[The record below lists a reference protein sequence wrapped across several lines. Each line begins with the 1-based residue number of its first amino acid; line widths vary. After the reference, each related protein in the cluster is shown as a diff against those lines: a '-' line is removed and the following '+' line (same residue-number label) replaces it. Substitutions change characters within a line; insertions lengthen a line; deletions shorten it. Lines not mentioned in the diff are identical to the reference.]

1 MSTSCREFIFSVTQL
16 TREVFRLGST
26 VARLKL
32 KGIDGD
38 PHKRW
43 SMWFNSTV
51 SEEPYQGLTCSC
63 KRTETCD
70 LRGCYTGAAR
80 LSSARV
86 VRCSL
91 KWENE
96 RNPRSML
103 IFILDCQRLSW
114 RKGGMTSNQ
123 RGSSPLGDTR
133 VTTARTNSTQ
143 HTKHN
148 TIHHKTN
155 PTY

>member
-1 MSTSCREFIFSVTQL
+1 MSTGCWEFIFSVTKL
-16 TREVFRLGST
+16 TREVDRLGST
-26 VARLKL
+26 AARLKL

-63 KRTETCD
+63 IYWRQYS

-80 LSSARV
+80 LSSARA

-91 KWENE
+91 KCENE
-96 RNPRSML
+96 RNPYGELQVSHR
-103 IFILDCQRLSW
+103 
-114 RKGGMTSNQ
+114 
-123 RGSSPLGDTR
+123 
-133 VTTARTNSTQ
+133 TAGV
-143 HTKHN
+143 
-148 TIHHKTN
+148 
-155 PTY
+155 